1 MALGGFSGNVL
12 VVDLNQGAVSKEP
25 LPEEA
30 ARDYLGG
37 LGLTIKLAAEQI
49 RPGIEPLAPESAIV
63 LGAGPLVGT
72 DLPAVSRV
80 YSVTKLPASGTIGWS
95 GAGGVTF
102 GCMLKN
108 AGYDHVVIKG
118 RSVRP
123 AVLEI
128 QDGDAVLRDGSSLWG
143 LGVAETC
150 EVLWESHGRPA
161 GVLAI
166 GPGGENRVKFSM
178 AYIDR
183 IATLGRGGF
192 GAVMG
197 SKNLKAVVVRGA
209 RGVSVADLKAYRA
222 LRKEIFEKIRAYPY
236 LKEWQELGL
245 IKSFPFVQKDV
256 YFKVKKKRIAC
267 VSCPI
272 GCKDV
277 VEIRDGQF
285 KGLVACSSSAI
296 NLFTPLVYGMKDYRE
311 AIRLTARLDAYGLD
325 MFEFFGLM
333 RFVRTLVEEGFIP
346 PAQEEPRIA
355 LDSLASMEAWAG
367 KIVRREGLG
376 EVLADGFQGILEA
389 FGEKALDLAPALV
402 KGMHP
407 YAGPGSALPWDLFG
421 TMELGQVL
429 DPRGPH
435 VGSSGSPTYFAR
447 RPLEVFPKHLARM
460 GVPDEEVLDLLVR
473 DAAGGLSGLK
483 VGALL
488 RHAHRWFTILGSLGV
503 CARAQINRFYNASF
517 CARAY
522 EAVTG
527 IETSLAE
534 LRRRADRAWTL
545 LRMINLRDGL
555 QRERDES
562 LPQQWFG
569 KGRFKEY
576 VSGNELSPQEAQAMI
591 EDYYRAW
598 DWDPETG
605 EPTKHVLEKL
615 GLQDLGRRPA

>member
-1 MALGGFSGNVL
+1 MGLGGFSGTVL
-12 VVDLNQGAVSKEP
+12 VVDLTQGVVSKEP
-25 LPEEA
+25 LPEVS

-37 LGLTIKLAAEQI
+37 LGLTVKLASEWV
-49 RPGIEPLAPESAIV
+49 RPGTDALAPENPIV
-63 LGAGPLVGT
+63 LGVGPLVGT
-72 DLPAVSRV
+72 DLPSASRV

-108 AGYDHVVIKG
+108 AGYDHVVITG
-118 RSVRP
+118 RAERP
-123 AVLEI
+123 VFLEI
-128 QDGDAVLRDGSSLWG
+128 QDGTVVLRDASSLWG
-143 LGVAETC
+143 MAVPETC
-150 EVLWESHGRPA
+150 EALWERYIRPT
-161 GVLAI
+161 GILAI
-166 GPGGENRVKFSM
+166 GPGGENRVRFSM
-178 AYIDR
+178 AFIDR

-197 SKNLKAVVVRGA
+197 SKNLKAIVVRGT
-209 RGVSVADLKAYRA
+209 RGVAVADRKAYAA
-222 LRKEIFEKIRAYPY
+222 LRKEILEKIRGYPH
-236 LKEWQELGL
+236 LKEWQEVGL
-245 IKSFPFVQKDV
+245 IKTFPFVDKEV
-256 YFKVKKKRIAC
+256 YFKIKKRRVAC

-277 VEIRDGQF
+277 VEIRDGEL

-296 NLFTPLVYGMKDYRE
+296 NLFTPVIYGMKDYRE
-311 AIRLTARLDAYGLD
+311 AIRLTTRLDAYGLD

-333 RFVRTLVEEGFIP
+333 GFARTLGEKGLIP
-346 PAQEEPRIA
+346 PQQAEPPIA
-355 LDSLASMEAWAG
+355 LDSLASMETWAA
-367 KIVRREGLG
+367 KIARREGLG
-376 EVLADGFQGILEA
+376 EILAEGFRGILET

-460 GVPDEEVLDLLVR
+460 GVPDEEVAVLLPR
-473 DAAGGLSGLK
+473 SAGGDIGDLK

-488 RHAHRWFTILGSLGV
+488 RHSHRWFTILGSLGV

-527 IETSLAE
+527 IGTSLDE
-534 LRRRADRAWTL
+534 LRQRADRAWTL
-545 LRMINLRDGL
+545 LRLENLREGL
-555 QRERDES
+555 ESKRDEC
-562 LPQQWFG
+562 LPGQWFG
-569 KGRFKEY
+569 EGRFKEY
-576 VSGNELSPQEAQAMI
+576 VSGSELAPEEAQAMI

-598 DWDPETG
+598 DWEPKTG
-605 EPTKHVLEKL
+605 VPTRRALENL
-615 GLQDLGRRPA
+615 GLQGLT

>member
-1 MALGGFSGNVL
+1 MGLGGFCGTVL
-12 VVDLNQGAVSKEP
+12 VVDLTRGEVSKEP
-25 LPEEA
+25 LPEES

-37 LGLTIKLAAEQI
+37 LGLTIKLAWEHI
-49 RPGIEPLAPESAIV
+49 RPGADPLAPENPIV

-72 DLPAVSRV
+72 DLPSASRV
-80 YSVTKLPASGTIGWS
+80 YSVTKLPASGTVGWS

-108 AGYDHVVIKG
+108 AGCDHVVVKG
-118 RSVRP
+118 RSARP
-123 AVLEI
+123 VFLEI
-128 QDGDAVLRDGSSLWG
+128 LDGEVALCDASSLWG
-143 LGVAETC
+143 LGVADTC
-150 EVLWESHGRPA
+150 EALWERRGRPA

-166 GPGGENRVKFSM
+166 GQAGENRVRFSM
-178 AYIDR
+178 AYVDR

-197 SKNLKAVVVRGA
+197 SKNLKAVLVRGTRGVRGA
-209 RGVSVADLKAYRA
+209 DPRAYAA
-222 LRKEIFEKIRAYPY
+222 LRKEILEKIRAYPH
-236 LKEWQELGL
+236 LKEWQEIGL
-245 IKSFPFVQKDV
+245 IHTFPFVEKDV
-256 YFKVKKKRIAC
+256 YFKIKKKRAAC

-277 VEIRDGQF
+277 VEIRDGAF

-296 NLFTPLVYGMKDYRE
+296 NLFTPVVYGMKDYRE
-311 AIRLTARLDAYGLD
+311 AVRLVALLDGYGLD

-333 RFVRTLVEEGFIP
+333 GFARTLAEKGLIP
-346 PAQEEPRIA
+346 VRQAEPPIA

-367 KIVRREGLG
+367 KIARREGLG
-376 EVLADGFQGILEA
+376 DVLAEGFRGILEA
-389 FGEKALDLAPALV
+389 FGDKARDLAPALV

-460 GVPDEEVLDLLVR
+460 GVPEEEVAGLLPPG
-473 DAAGGLSGLK
+473 ASGDIGDLK

-488 RHAHRWFTILGSLGV
+488 RHSHRWFTILGSLGV
-503 CARAQINRFYNASF
+503 CARAQINRFYNASY

-534 LRRRADRAWTL
+534 LRQRADRAWTL
-545 LRMINLRDGL
+545 LRLENVREGL

-562 LPQQWFG
+562 LPGQWFG

-576 VSGNELSPQEAQAMI
+576 VSGKELAREEAHAMI

-598 DWDPETG
+598 DWDPKTG
-605 EPTKHVLEKL
+605 VPTERALEKL
-615 GLQDLGRRPA
+615 GLQELA

>member
-1 MALGGFSGNVL
+1 MGLGGFSGTVL
-12 VVDLNQGAVSKEP
+12 VVDLTQGAVSKEP
-25 LPEEA
+25 LAEVS

-37 LGLTIKLAAEQI
+37 LGLTVKLASERI
-49 RPGIEPLAPESAIV
+49 FPGTDPLSPENPIV

-72 DLPAVSRV
+72 DLPAASRV
-80 YSVTKLPASGTIGWS
+80 YSVTRLPASGTIGWS

-108 AGYDHVVIKG
+108 AGYDHIVIRG
-118 RSVRP
+118 RAERP
-123 AVLEI
+123 VFLEF
-128 QDGDAVLRDGSSLWG
+128 QDGEVALRDASSLWG
-143 LGVAETC
+143 LGVQETC
-150 EVLWESHGRPA
+150 EVLWERYGRPT

-166 GPGGENRVKFSM
+166 GQAGENRVRLSM
-178 AYIDR
+178 AYVDR

-197 SKNLKAVVVRGA
+197 SKNLKAAVVRGT
-209 RGVSVADLKAYRA
+209 RGVRVADRKAYAA
-222 LRKEIFEKIRAYPY
+222 LRREILEKIRTYPH
-236 LKEWQELGL
+236 LKDWQEVGL
-245 IKSFPFVQKDV
+245 INTFPFIDKDV
-256 YFKVKKKRIAC
+256 YFKIKKRRVAC

-277 VEIRDGQF
+277 VEIRDGEF

-296 NLFTPLVYGMKDYRE
+296 NLFTPVIYGMKDYRQ
-311 AIRLTARLDAYGLD
+311 AIRLVAQLDAYGLD

-333 RFVRTLVEEGFIP
+333 GFVRTLAEKGLIP
-346 PAQEEPRIA
+346 PHQAEPRIA
-355 LDSLASMEAWAG
+355 LDSLASMETWAA
-367 KIVRREGLG
+367 KIARREGLG
-376 EVLADGFQGILEA
+376 DVLADGFRGILDA
-389 FGEKALDLAPALV
+389 FGEKALELAPALV

-447 RPLEVFPKHLARM
+447 RPLDVFPKHLARM
-460 GVPDEEVLDLLVR
+460 GVPEEEIWNLLPR
-473 DAAGGLSGLK
+473 SAGGEIADLK

-488 RHAHRWFTILGSLGV
+488 RHSHRWFTILGSLGV

-527 IETSLAE
+527 IETPLAE
-534 LRRRADRAWTL
+534 LRQRADRAWTL
-545 LRMINLRDGL
+545 LRLMNVREGL
-555 QRERDES
+555 DSERDES
-562 LPQQWFG
+562 LPGQWFG

-576 VSGNELSPQEAQAMI
+576 VSGEELAPQQARVMI

-605 EPTKHVLEKL
+605 VPTKRAIEKF
-615 GLQDLGRRPA
+615 GLKGLA